1 MEMVPAHV
9 GALQG
14 HSVRVDRPRMQ
25 MIVRLNHQIIPVMVL
40 VLKTT
45 HVKGQHVMEPTL
57 VIRISVLRRD
67 VRQKQLY
74 TMIVP
79 RASQP
84 R

>member
-1 MEMVPAHV
+1 MMEVVETMPVRVQHYPALVPRNRLILDIPATAPV
-9 GALQG
+9 MGLALQITPARG
-14 HSVRVDRPRMQ
+14 
-25 MIVRLNHQIIPVMVL
+25 RLVM
-40 VLKTT
+40 
-45 HVKGQHVMEPTL
+45 GPTL
-57 VIRISVLRRD
+57 VLRISVLRRD